1 MNVLKKITVVIVLM
15 ISTIGFSQSKL
26 EKFKAIPAEEMAK
39 KKTDL
44 MKEKLG
50 LSEEQAKEIFRINL
64 DAFKARKEV
73 VENSSMFSIRKKM
86 KVVGKEEYL
95 KLEEVLSETQLKKYN
110 SKVKKELKEAMSN
123 WMEEWN
129 KE

>member
-1 MNVLKKITVVIVLM
+1 MKVLKKITIVIVLM
-15 ISTIGFSQSKL
+15 ISTIGFGQSKL

-44 MKEKLG
+44 MKKKLS
-50 LSEEQAKEIFRINL
+50 LSEEQTKEIFRINL
-64 DAFKARKEV
+64 DAFKARKKV

-86 KVVGKEEYL
+86 KAVGKEEYL
-95 KLEEVLSETQLKKYN
+95 KLEEVLSEIQLKKYN

-123 WMEEWN
+123 WMEQWN

>member
-1 MNVLKKITVVIVLM
+1 MKVLKKITVVIVLM
-15 ISTIGFSQSKL
+15 ISTIGFGQSKL

-44 MKEKLG
+44 MKKKLS
-50 LSEEQAKEIFRINL
+50 LSEEQTKEVFRINL

-86 KVVGKEEYL
+86 KAVGKEEYL
-95 KLEEVLSETQLKKYN
+95 KLEKALSEIQLKKYN